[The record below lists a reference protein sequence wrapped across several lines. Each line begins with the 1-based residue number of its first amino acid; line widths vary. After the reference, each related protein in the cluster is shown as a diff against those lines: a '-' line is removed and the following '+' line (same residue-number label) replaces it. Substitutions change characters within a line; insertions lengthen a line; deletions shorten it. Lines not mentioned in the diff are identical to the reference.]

1 MKVTEIAVS
10 KETVKIT
17 DVIVRMDGNLYLIA
31 QVSILIR
38 GFKDLLLLEFILNK
52 T

>member
-1 MKVTEIAVS
+1 MKVREIAVA
-10 KETVKIT
+10 KETVKIA
-17 DVIVRMDGNLYLIA
+17 DVIVRMDGDLYPIA

-38 GFKDLLLLEFILNK
+38 GFKKLLVLEFILNK

>member
-1 MKVTEIAVS
+1 MREIAVK
-10 KETVKIT
+10 KETVEIA

-38 GFKDLLLLEFILNK
+38 CFKKLLVLEFILNK

>member
-1 MKVTEIAVS
+1 MKVRKIAVT
-10 KETVKIT
+10 KDNVKIA

-38 GFKDLLLLEFILNK
+38 GFKKLLVLEFILNK